1 MGTHRTTSEPK
12 KPHKIMYVVE
22 GLSSGNPR
30 MDRLHVVSQPAGPRS
45 SYRGWTDSV
54 RHTKWYSR
62 LKVGA
67 TPESA
72 LKKATVYARVRVPHY
87 RARMKEALQRF
98 EMFER
103 MHGAWD
109 QSLRRLKTLYLYKA

>member
-30 MDRLHVVSQPAGPRS
+30 VDRLHVLYKGPSPRS

-62 LKVGA
+62 FLVGA

-72 LKKATVYARVRVPHY
+72 LKKATRNARARVPHY

-98 EMFER
+98 EMYKR
-103 MHGAWD
+103 MYGAWD
-109 QSLRRLKTLYLYKA
+109 QSHRLLQNKTVW